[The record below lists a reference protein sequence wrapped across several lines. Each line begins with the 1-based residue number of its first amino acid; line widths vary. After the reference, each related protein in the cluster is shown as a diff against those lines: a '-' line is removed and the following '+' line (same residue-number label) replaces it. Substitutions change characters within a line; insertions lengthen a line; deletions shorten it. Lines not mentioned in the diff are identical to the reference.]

1 MLRTPDVLGPMTPD
15 AVISC
20 RGEEGGLQ
28 TPSLLARLS
37 EAHRRNDR
45 SLDAPLTTGDD
56 GFHNCGGGSRHI
68 GEVGH
73 LGKRLDRLDDL
84 DPQDVAASG
93 IDRVH
98 PSGESGGLEGG
109 DHLVTPLF
117 RICGCAHH
125 RHGAGLEDGRQRMA
139 HDPRLDL
146 GSAGRGG
153 RVVERSIGGG
163 GRVRRRLRGRI
174 SGTSDAA
181 VDGVTLRREGL
192 HTLPPILRRHAGE
205 KRLRL

>member
-98 PSGESGGLEGG
+98 PSGESGGLEGRRPPG
-109 DHLVTPLF
+109 DPAFPGFADAPTTATERGSKMGVRGWLTIL
-117 RICGCAHH
+117 ASTS
-125 RHGAGLEDGRQRMA
+125 GAPAAGGEWSNARSGA
-139 HDPRLDL
+139 AAGFAAACVA
-146 GSAGRGG
+146 GSAGRQTP
-153 RVVERSIGGG
+153 R
-163 GRVRRRLRGRI
+163 
-174 SGTSDAA
+174 
-181 VDGVTLRREGL
+181 
-192 HTLPPILRRHAGE
+192 
-205 KRLRL
+205 